1 VSTHQAPKPVLA
13 VERQTETTMN
23 TIESTSIRPRGA
35 RSSTSLL
42 IVGAAVA
49 AVAIVAVVALGGR
62 GSGGSGAGVAIPS
75 ATPSSAPSVVPSAP
89 PSTPPSSDPS
99 GDADDPGSD
108 AMPLTVDL
116 RNATGAA
123 VRVDIVDRTGLLLGA
138 ESGTPGDGMSVEPN
152 KIHVENIDARTLKLT
167 WVDFPIDNALALFID
182 ETAAGYRLLLIQP
195 EPTAPTDAIG
205 FDRELVLS
213 FSEPVSVRQIQSFL
227 QGGLDTSS

>member
-1 VSTHQAPKPVLA
+1 
-13 VERQTETTMN
+13 MN
-23 TIESTSIRPRGA
+23 TIESTAIRPRGA
-35 RSSTSLL
+35 RSSASLL
-42 IVGAAVA
+42 VVVAAVT
-49 AVAIVAVVALGGR
+49 AVAIVAIVAFAGH

-75 ATPSSAPSVVPSAP
+75 ATRSSAPSVVPSAP
-89 PSTPPSSDPS
+89 PSTPPPSDPS

-138 ESGTPGDGMSVEPN
+138 ESGTPGDRMSVGLN
-152 KIHVENIDARTLKLT
+152 KIQVENIDARTLKLL

-205 FDRELVLS
+205 FDRELLLS